1 MILPHYNSRS
11 TVVLVIN
18 EGKGHLEL
26 VGHKSEQ
33 QEQREEEDDRQ
44 EQDEEEVRN
53 FEVQRYNARLSPGDV
68 VIIPAGH
75 PVAINASSNLNFLG
89 FGLNAENNQRNF
101 LAGILYNIIKFHVY
115 VNNWLIM

>member
-1 MILPHYNSRS
+1 
-11 TVVLVIN
+11 VIN

-33 QEQREEEDDRQ
+33 QEQREDEDEHEQR
-44 EQDEEEVRN
+44 EQDEEKVRN
-53 FEVQRYNARLSPGDV
+53 IEVQRYNTRLSPGDV

-101 LAGILYNIIKFHVY
+101 LAGILYI
-115 VNNWLIM
+115 

>member
-33 QEQREEEDDRQ
+33 QEQRE
-44 EQDEEEVRN
+44 QDEKELRN
-53 FEVQRYNARLSPGDV
+53 PEVQRYNARLSPGDV

-89 FGLNAENNQRNF
+89 FGINAENNQRNF
-101 LAGILYNIIKFHVY
+101 LAGILCNITKFKY
-115 VNNWLIM
+115 

>member
-1 MILPHYNSRS
+1 MLPHYNSRS

-33 QEQREEEDDRQ
+33 R

-53 FEVQRYNARLSPGDV
+53 LEVQRYSARLSPGDI

-101 LAGILYNIIKFHVY
+101 LAGITYIIG
-115 VNNWLIM
+115 